1 MNTRR
6 ITTEAQI
13 RATESGA
20 GPERKITFIIST
32 DHKDR
37 HNTVLNMDGWQL
49 DNYRKNPIVLYSHQI
64 AGKAFFTPPNPDVI
78 IGKAKNIHVEKI
90 LDKKALVADVFFE
103 PERINPLAEKIYQ
116 KILFG
121 SLGAVSV
128 GFMETGQGKYGTGD
142 EARGMENE
150 TYYFAGQ
157 ELLEFSVVDLP
168 SNAFAGKREITPA
181 GVQYAA
187 RALEMDPVEIK
198 GMEAEKIMEMI
209 EEKKSPP
216 MTPQE
221 REQARSAAQTR
232 INNLK
237 FNTMKRPQNLIDV
250 IQAALSP
257 DYRWEDYEINRTAV
271 AQMERA
277 GLTHRPDRNQIFIPL
292 VTRATVEG
300 DTMSSSLPY
309 IPGLDLANTTVL
321 GKAGVR
327 FLTDQKANLTV
338 PALSGI
344 HSDFSDVYD
353 PDTESASLESISF
366 SPKRLSAFLAYSI
379 DARLALTVEGG
390 NYLKNALSDA
400 AGAALEAAVLGASA
414 RSTERP
420 QGMAY
425 VASDRAAEAASLNN
439 LQLLEDGVFE
449 NGHYQGQYSYLTSM
463 KGFRNVIN
471 AISSSG
477 TYPYLPFSWTGA
489 HPNKDVFGFINGFPL
504 FVSNNVTEA
513 AGSGAN
519 GKALFFGNWSR
530 MMVALFGSAILTIDP
545 FTSAKYG
552 ITKMYLDLWVDV
564 KGLDG
569 VEDVGLA
576 QDYDYKGF
584 GCLPI
589 T

>member
-1 MNTRR
+1 MNTRYFETEAKIRDTKKLGSDRR
-6 ITTEAQI
+6 ITYI
-13 RATESGA
+13 L
-20 GPERKITFIIST
+20 ST
-32 DHKDR
+32 GDKDR
-37 HNTVLNMDGWQL
+37 HNTVLNMDNWQL
-49 DNYRKNPIVLYSHQI
+49 DNYRKNPIVLFGHQTS
-64 AGKAFFTPPNPDVI
+64 GKALFTPPDIDNI
-78 IGKAKNIHVEKI
+78 IGRMENLRFENISG
-90 LDKKALVADVFFE
+90 KKALLGDIVYE
-103 PERINPLAEKIYQ
+103 PEAINQ
-116 KILFG
+116 KAHKAWLKSLFG
-121 SLGAVSV
+121 SLTRVSV
-128 GFMETGQGKYGTGD
+128 AFMEVGQGRYGVGD

-157 ELLEFSVVDLP
+157 ELLEVSLVDLP
-168 SNAFAGKREITPA
+168 SNPNAGKREITEA

-187 RALEMDPVEIK
+187 RALHVNPNTIKQMDASKVY
-198 GMEAEKIMEMI
+198 EMI
-209 EEKKSPP
+209 EKKSPP

-221 REQARSAAQTR
+221 REEARSTAQQKLNT
-232 INNLK
+232 LK
-237 FNTMKRPQNLIDV
+237 FNTMKRSQTLIEV
-250 IQAALSP
+250 IQAASGENYHP
-257 DYRWEDYEINRTAV
+257 MDFEINRAGV

-277 GLTHRPDRNQIFIPL
+277 GLTHLPDRNQVFIPL
-292 VTRATVEG
+292 INRATVEG
-300 DTMSSSLPY
+300 DTMSSILPY
-309 IPGLDLANTTVL
+309 IPSIDLANMTVL
-321 GKAGVR
+321 AKAGVK
-327 FLTDQKANLTV
+327 FITDQKANLTV

-344 HSDFSDVYD
+344 HAAFSDEFD
-353 PDTESASLESISF
+353 PDTEGASLESVSY
-366 SPKRLSAFLAYSI
+366 SPKRVSAFLQRSI
-379 DARLALTVEGG
+379 DARNAMLIENGQ
-390 NYLKNALSDA
+390 YLINALLEN
-400 AGAALEAAVLGASA
+400 AGAALEAAILGTSA
-414 RSTERP
+414 RSAERP

-449 NGHYQGQYSYLTSM
+449 NGHYQGQYAYLTSM

-489 HPNKDVFGFINGFPL
+489 HSNKDVFGFINGFPL

-530 MMVALFGSAILTIDP
+530 MMVATFGSAILTIDP
-545 FTSAKYG
+545 YTSGKYG
-552 ITKMYLDLWVDV
+552 ITKMYLDIYCDV

-569 VEDVGLA
+569 VEDAGLA